1 MTDSDVDIAALS
13 TRAAALAREAGAFKT
28 FLDALGHSPASLEAL
43 GQVSLGR
50 TATQELTRMR
60 AQLPTLFDHSL
71 KVTLISV
78 SLSRAVGMSPAD
90 QGTVTLAALLH
101 DIGEMRI
108 DAAIVGASRPPSP
121 EEWRQ
126 ILAHPVIGKVVLEEG
141 GDTAADVT
149 RAVAEH
155 HERIDGSGYPAGK
168 SKDEL
173 SMAGQVLAVAELVGG
188 ILERHGL
195 DYLEVVLKAQ
205 SRKLHG
211 GLVMHAIEAIKVGSG
226 PSSPAATEAGAA
238 VKYAA
243 LLEPLLSAWNGLSLS
258 ADTRAR
264 PGYRQLSDAVAD
276 VRRSL
281 MSAGVAPDPKNVAS
295 FLQMVPEA
303 EGEVTGLLRESLYQL
318 RLAVRARSAFTL
330 PTELSFS
337 TEDATAIRDWL
348 HEVESRMSTALVA
361 GGRTTE
367 NATAA

>member
-1 MTDSDVDIAALS
+1 MTDSDLDIAALS

-28 FLDALGHSPASLEAL
+28 FLDALGHSPAALEAI
-43 GQVSLGR
+43 GNVTLGR

-78 SLSRAVGMSPAD
+78 SLARAVGMSSAD
-90 QGTVTLAALLH
+90 QATVALAGLLH

-141 GDTAADVT
+141 GDTAADVA

-173 SMAGQVLAVAELVGG
+173 SLAGQVLAVGELVGG
-188 ILERHGL
+188 ITERYGL

-211 GLVMHAIEAIKVGSG
+211 GLVMHALEGVKVGGAASA
-226 PSSPAATEAGAA
+226 PAAEAGLA

-243 LLEPLLSAWNGLSLS
+243 LLEPLLARWNDMSLS
-258 ADTRAR
+258 TDTRAR
-264 PGYRQLSDAVAD
+264 PGYRQLADAVAD
-276 VRRSL
+276 VRRAL
-281 MSAGVAPDPKNVAS
+281 LSAGIAPDPKSVAN

-303 EGEVTGLLRESLYQL
+303 EAEVTGLLRESLYEL

-330 PTELSFS
+330 PAELSFN
-337 TEDATAIRDWL
+337 TEDGTAIRDWL
-348 HEVESRMSTALVA
+348 HEVEARMSPALVA
-361 GGRTTE
+361 
-367 NATAA
+367 TAAPGEAASAA